1 MYYQVIAPGQ
11 RHVLPLESVIS
22 PEGLFCR
29 PGTDSGNENREA
41 SPKKT
46 VAAAIGKSETFVRG
60 TGRRLVEQKSINPIA
75 CIYNTSPSSKSS
87 PLYTSHVRPEA
98 GKAPQ

>member
-1 MYYQVIAPGQ
+1 MYYPAIAPEQ

-41 SPKKT
+41 SPKKLSQRQLANLRHLFGEP
-46 VAAAIGKSETFVRG
+46 AAG
-60 TGRRLVEQKSINPIA
+60 
-75 CIYNTSPSSKSS
+75 
-87 PLYTSHVRPEA
+87 
-98 GKAPQ
+98 